1 MSTNSMCVSYVLF
14 TAIFLLYPFC
24 KLLFLLFVLAAKH
37 DLLQG
42 GNLWA
47 SPSGAGSR
55 HFG

>member
-14 TAIFLLYPFC
+14 TAIFLLYPFS